1 MASARVRTGARRWP
15 PIAIIALAILTACT
29 GEGAMS
35 RPLPSGSGR
44 PVPPGVNRPNI
55 VFVLTDDLS
64 WNLIKYMPH
73 VLGLQGR
80 GMTFSNYTVT
90 DSLCCP
96 SRASIFSGRFPH
108 DTHIVSNTAPYGGF
122 TRFHRFGEES
132 STFATSLYRAGYRT
146 GFMGKYLNGYQPA
159 DPPSS
164 PAPSPPGAW
173 VPPGWTTW
181 NGVGYGYSEYR
192 YPLADGHSVIHYG
205 GKPRDYL
212 TTVLQQRANAFVRS
226 AGRSRP
232 FALEVATFAP
242 HFPYTPAPADRG
254 TFAGIGIPRTRAFNT
269 LPRPAPPWLRG
280 LPRLKADDLRVIR
293 RSWQLR
299 VESVQSVD
307 RLVGSLE
314 RSVRA
319 VGQAKNTVFVFSSD
333 NGYHLGEYR
342 LRSGKQTAFDTDI
355 RVPLIVAGPGIAA
368 GSVNRAMVQNI
379 DLRPT
384 FDELGGAATPADVD
398 GRSVVPLLHGDPTP
412 WRNYALV
419 EHHREVHTRGDPD
432 RQDIENGPVPPSY
445 DAIRS
450 ATSVYVR
457 YLASGAREYYD
468 LTKDPDELHNLGP
481 SLPKKKVAALDRIMN
496 GLIHC
501 HGATSCWHAGSA
513 SIVR

>member
-1 MASARVRTGARRWP
+1 VASVRSRSGARRWS
-15 PIAIIALAILTACT
+15 PIAITALALLAACT
-29 GEGAMS
+29 SGGS
-35 RPLPSGSGR
+35 VVRPLPSGSGQ
-44 PVPPGVNRPNI
+44 PTPPSATRPNI

-73 VLGLQGR
+73 VRALQRR

-132 STFATSLYRAGYRT
+132 NTFATSLYRAGYRT
-146 GFMGKYLNGYQPA
+146 ALMGKYLNGYKPA
-159 DPPSS
+159 DPPESS
-164 PAPSPPGAW
+164 TSQGAW

-181 NGVGYGYSEYR
+181 DGVGYGYPEYR
-192 YPLADGHSVIHYG
+192 YALADGHTVIHYG

-212 TTVLQQRANAFVRS
+212 TTVLQQRADAFVRG
-226 AGRSRP
+226 ADRSRP

-254 TFAGIGIPRTRAFNT
+254 RFAGIAIPRTPSFNT

-280 LPRLKADDLRVIR
+280 RRKLGADDR
-293 RSWQLR
+293 RDIQRWWQLR
-299 VESVQSVD
+299 VEAVQSVD

-319 VGQAKNTVFVFSSD
+319 VGQAKDTVFVFNSD
-333 NGYHLGEYR
+333 NGYHLGEHR
-342 LRSGKQTAFDTDI
+342 LLSGKQTAFDTDI
-355 RVPLIVAGPGIAA
+355 RVPLIIAGPGIAA
-368 GSVNRAMVQNI
+368 GSVNPAMVQNI

-398 GRSVVPLLHGDPTP
+398 GRSIVALLHGRPTP
-412 WRNYALV
+412 WRNYALI

-432 RQDIENGPVPPSY
+432 AQDKANGPVPPSY

-450 ATSVYVR
+450 ATSVYIR

-468 LTKDPDELHNLGP
+468 LAKDPDELHNLGP
-481 SLPKKKVAALDRIMN
+481 SLSRKKAAALDRVMN
-496 GLIHC
+496 RLIHC
-501 HGATSCWHAGSA
+501 HGRASCWHAGRA
-513 SIVR
+513 PVVR